1 MTAKRRLTLWARK
14 IARSAMTGLH
24 KTRLWKLPPAVKE
37 KLSPAVLARWLAG
50 TMRRRWLKRLIVGG
64 LYAGLL
70 TALLG
75 VSSYLAL
82 SNFVRSGVIAVPDL
96 VGLDVSHA
104 ETTLATAGLTVRR
117 VEEEDRH
124 DEAIPAG
131 HVLRHDPPAGSA
143 VKQNSGV
150 VIHLSRGRQL
160 VETPD
165 LAGQVLQ
172 TVQVSLAASGLQ
184 LGRSRRVYA
193 EFGAPGTVIRQSP
206 APGSRVAPASQV
218 DVMVSLANPGAAF
231 VMPDLIDLPE
241 APVRTYFETR
251 GFRLGRVK
259 YEPYEGVEAGII
271 LRQYPL
277 PGHPLRQSDSIA
289 LVVAAQESH

>member
-1 MTAKRRLTLWARK
+1 MTAKRKLTFPAPARRV
-14 IARSAMTGLH
+14 ARSAMKALRRMGSAQPSLT
-24 KTRLWKLPPAVKE
+24 
-37 KLSPAVLARWLAG
+37 VLARWLAR
-50 TMRRRWLKRLIVGG
+50 TLRRRWLKRLVVGG

-75 VSSYLAL
+75 ASSYLAL

-96 VGLDVSHA
+96 VGLEVDHA
-104 ETTLATAGLTVRR
+104 EATLAAAGLTVRR
-117 VEEEDRH
+117 IEEDRY
-124 DEAIPAG
+124 DEAVPAG

-143 VKQNSGV
+143 VKQDSDV

-165 LAGQVLQ
+165 LTGQVLQ
-172 TVQVSLAASGLQ
+172 TVQVSLTASGLQ
-184 LGRSRRVYA
+184 LGRSRSVYA

-206 APGSRVAPASQV
+206 PPGSRVEPSSQV

-231 VMPDLIDLPE
+231 VMPDLIDLRE

>member
-1 MTAKRRLTLWARK
+1 MRL
-14 IARSAMTGLH
+14 
-24 KTRLWKLPPAVKE
+24 V
-37 KLSPAVLARWLAG
+37 
-50 TMRRRWLKRLIVGG
+50 VGV

-70 TALLG
+70 TVLLG
-75 VSSYLAL
+75 ASSYLAL

-96 VGLDVSHA
+96 IGLPLADA
-104 ETTLATAGLTVRR
+104 EAALADAGLGVRR
-117 VEEEDRH
+117 VEQDSY
-124 DEAIPAG
+124 DEAVPAG

-143 VKQNSGV
+143 VKQDSGV
-150 VIHLSRGRQL
+150 VIRLSRGRQL

-165 LAGQVLQ
+165 LTGQVLQ
-172 TVQVSLAASGLQ
+172 TAQVSLAASGLR
-184 LGRSRRVYA
+184 LGRSRSVYA
-193 EFGAPGTVIRQSP
+193 EFGEPGTVVRQSP
-206 APGSRVAPASQV
+206 PPGSLVDPSSLV
-218 DVMVSLANPGAAF
+218 DVMVSLANPGASF

-241 APVRTYFETR
+241 APVRTWFETR

-289 LVVAAQESH
+289 LVVAAQESP

>member
-1 MTAKRRLTLWARK
+1 MTAKRKLTLSPRKVARF
-14 IARSAMTGLH
+14 AMDTLR
-24 KTRLWKLPPAVKE
+24 K
-37 KLSPAVLARWLAG
+37 
-50 TMRRRWLKRLIVGG
+50 RWLKRLIVGG

-75 VSSYLAL
+75 TSSYLAL

-96 VGLDVSHA
+96 VGLDVDHA
-104 ETTLATAGLTVRR
+104 ETTLAVAGLTVRR
-117 VEEEDRH
+117 VEEDRY
-124 DEAIPAG
+124 DEAVPAG

-143 VKQNSGV
+143 VKQDSGV

-160 VETPD
+160 VEAPD
-165 LAGQVLQ
+165 LTGQVLQ

-184 LGRSRRVYA
+184 LGRSRSVYA

-206 APGSRVAPASQV
+206 PPGARVAPASQV

-271 LRQYPL
+271 LRQFPL

>member
-1 MTAKRRLTLWARK
+1 MKPPTL
-14 IARSAMTGLH
+14 
-24 KTRLWKLPPAVKE
+24 P
-37 KLSPAVLARWLAG
+37 RWLDAAL
-50 TMRRRWLKRLIVGG
+50 RQLRLKSLPDPRLLKSVLHRPWLKRVVVGG
-64 LYAGLL
+64 AYAGLL

-96 VGLDVSHA
+96 VGLEVDHA
-104 ETTLATAGLTVRR
+104 EATLASAGLTVRR
-117 VEEEDRH
+117 IEEDRH
-124 DEAIPAG
+124 DEAVPAG

-143 VKQNSGV
+143 VKQDSSV

-165 LAGQVLQ
+165 LTGQVLQ
-172 TVQVSLAASGLQ
+172 TVQVSLTASGLQ
-184 LGRSRRVYA
+184 LGRSRSVYA

-206 APGSRVAPASQV
+206 PPGSRVEPSSQV
-218 DVMVSLANPGAAF
+218 DVMVNLANPGAAF

-241 APVRTYFETR
+241 APVRTYFEAH
-251 GFRLGRVK
+251 GFLLGRVK

-289 LVVAAQESH
+289 LVVAAQDSH

>member
-1 MTAKRRLTLWARK
+1 M
-14 IARSAMTGLH
+14 
-24 KTRLWKLPPAVKE
+24 
-37 KLSPAVLARWLAG
+37 
-50 TMRRRWLKRLIVGG
+50 GG
-64 LYAGLL
+64 LYASLL

-75 VSSYLAL
+75 VSSYLAM

-96 VGLDVSHA
+96 VGLDASEA
-104 ETTLATAGLTVRR
+104 QATLAAAGLTVRR
-117 VEEEDRH
+117 VEQDRH
-124 DEAIPAG
+124 DDVVPAG

-143 VKQNSGV
+143 VKQDTGV

-165 LAGQVLQ
+165 LTGQVLQ

-184 LGRSRRVYA
+184 LGRSRSVYA
-193 EFGAPGTVIRQSP
+193 EFGAAGTVIRQSP
-206 APGSRVAPASQV
+206 PPGSQVEPASEV
-218 DVMVSLANPGAAF
+218 DVMVSLANPSASF

-241 APVRTYFETR
+241 APVRAYFETR

-277 PGHPLRQSDSIA
+277 PGHPLRQGDSIA
-289 LVVAAQESH
+289 LVVAAQESS

>member
-1 MTAKRRLTLWARK
+1 M
-14 IARSAMTGLH
+14 
-24 KTRLWKLPPAVKE
+24 KE
-37 KLSPAVLARWLAG
+37 RLSPTVLARWLAG
-50 TMRRRWLKRLIVGG
+50 TMRRRWLKRLIGGG
-64 LYAGLL
+64 LYAALL
-70 TALLG
+70 TTLLG

-96 VGLDVSHA
+96 VGLDVNHA
-104 ETTLATAGLTVRR
+104 EATLATAGLTVRR
-117 VEEEDRH
+117 VEEDRY
-124 DEAIPAG
+124 DDAVPAG

-143 VKQNSGV
+143 VKQNSGIA
-150 VIHLSRGRQL
+150 IHLSRGRQL

-165 LAGQVLQ
+165 LTGQVLQ

-206 APGSRVAPASQV
+206 AAGSRVEPASQV
-218 DVMVSLANPGAAF
+218 DVMVSLANPGTAF

-241 APVRTYFETR
+241 TPIRTYFESR

-271 LRQYPL
+271 LRQFPL
-277 PGHPLRQSDSIA
+277 PGHPLRHSDSIA

>member
-1 MTAKRRLTLWARK
+1 MTAKRKLTFPASAQKVAR
-14 IARSAMTGLH
+14 AAMNALRRMGSA
-24 KTRLWKLPPAVKE
+24 E
-37 KLSPAVLARWLAG
+37 LSPAVIARWLAR
-50 TMRRRWLKRLIVGG
+50 TLRLRWLKRLVVGG

-75 VSSYLAL
+75 ASSYLAL

-96 VGLDVSHA
+96 VGLDLDHA
-104 ETTLATAGLTVRR
+104 EATLAAAGLTVRR
-117 VEEEDRH
+117 VEEDRY
-124 DEAIPAG
+124 DEAVPAG

-143 VKQNSGV
+143 VKQNSGIA
-150 VIHLSRGRQL
+150 IHLSRGRQL

-165 LAGQVLQ
+165 LTGQVLQ
-172 TVQVSLAASGLQ
+172 TVQVSLAASGMQ
-184 LGRSRRVYA
+184 LGRSRSVYA

-206 APGSRVAPASQV
+206 LPGSRVEPSSRV

>member
-1 MTAKRRLTLWARK
+1 MRRPEA
-14 IARSAMTGLH
+14 
-24 KTRLWKLPPAVKE
+24 
-37 KLSPAVLARWLAG
+37 LARWLAD
-50 TMRRRWLKRLIVGG
+50 TLRRRWLKRLVAGG

-75 VSSYLAL
+75 ASSYLAL

-96 VGLDVSHA
+96 VGLAVSEA
-104 ETTLATAGLTVRR
+104 GTTLAAAGLTVRR
-117 VEEEDRH
+117 VEEDRH

-143 VKQNSGV
+143 VKQDSGV
-150 VIHLSRGRQL
+150 VVHVSRGRQL

-165 LAGQVLQ
+165 LTGQVLQ
-172 TVQVSLAASGLQ
+172 TVQVRLAASGLQ
-184 LGRSRRVYA
+184 LGRSRSVYA
-193 EFGAPGTVIRQSP
+193 EFGVPGTVIRQSP
-206 APGSRVAPASQV
+206 PPHSRVEPSSRI
-218 DVMVSLANPGAAF
+218 DVMVNLANPGASF

-277 PGHPLRQSDSIA
+277 PGHPLRQGDSIA
-289 LVVAAQESH
+289 LVVAARQSR

>member
-1 MTAKRRLTLWARK
+1 MKLPTLPHWLEGALRQHRLKSLLDPRRLK
-14 IARSAMTGLH
+14 SAL
-24 KTRLWKLPPAVKE
+24 
-37 KLSPAVLARWLAG
+37 
-50 TMRRRWLKRLIVGG
+50 RRPWLKRVVVGG
-64 LYAGLL
+64 AYAGLL

-75 VSSYLAL
+75 ISSYLAL

-96 VGLDVSHA
+96 VGLDVDHA
-104 ETTLATAGLTVRR
+104 EATLASAGLTVRR
-117 VEEEDRH
+117 VEEDRY

-143 VKQNSGV
+143 VKQDSSV

-165 LAGQVLQ
+165 LTGQVLQ
-172 TVQVSLAASGLQ
+172 TVEVSLTASGLQ
-184 LGRSRRVYA
+184 LGRSRSVYA

-206 APGSRVAPASQV
+206 PPGRRVEPSSQV

-241 APVRTYFETR
+241 APVRTYFEAH

-289 LVVAAQESH
+289 LVVAAQDSH